1 MRISD
6 WSSDVCSS
14 DLIGGAVLRWTS
26 WRGVF
31 GVLAVLGLGLA
42 VLGMLALPETL
53 PPERRRRGTVRS
65 ISRAYR
71 DLLRDSTFV
80 GLVGVAG
87 FTLASLFA
95 YVSGSSFVMQDEF
108 GLSEQTFGFV
118 FGAGAIFL
126 IGGTQLSARL
136 LRISNPDKI
145 LMRSLMGAVAAS
157 GLFLVA
163 AVADRSEQ
171 HTSALQSL
179 MRISYAVFCL
189 NKKTS
194 QAYST

>member
-1 MRISD
+1 MAGVRDCYTGRAAALLISRLMLVLGVAPVLAP
-6 WSSDVCSS
+6 SS
-14 DLIGGAVLRWTS
+14 GGAVRRWTG

-87 FTLASLFA
+87 FTMASLFA

-108 GLSEQTFGFV
+108 GLSEQPFGFV

-136 LRISNPDKI
+136 LRITDRKSTRLNSSN
-145 LMRSLMGAVAAS
+145 
-157 GLFLVA
+157 
-163 AVADRSEQ
+163 
-171 HTSALQSL
+171 
-179 MRISYAVFCL
+179 
-189 NKKTS
+189 
-194 QAYST
+194 